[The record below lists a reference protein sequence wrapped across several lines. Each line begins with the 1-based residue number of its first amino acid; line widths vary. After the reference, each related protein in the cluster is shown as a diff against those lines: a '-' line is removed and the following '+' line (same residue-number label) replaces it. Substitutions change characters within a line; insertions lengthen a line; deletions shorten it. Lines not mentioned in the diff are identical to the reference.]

1 MIAKRR
7 ILMISTLAMLFGLW
21 IILKATASA
30 DVVDSQIS
38 VLVTPDRVS
47 TTVGTATEI
56 TVSLANNSTEATP
69 ELAVHL
75 DITDPRERGS
85 VDPEDWTP
93 TLTLAMSPL
102 APGAQETRT
111 WSISPIQG
119 GTFVLY
125 AVALDINSGV
135 EPTLIAVSNGV
146 PVHVDEKRSFNP
158 GGVLPPC
165 PCYASS
171 ARNGLA
177 LALQASTIEL
187 GLTSTRSNRNGAAHM
202 AFADIAW
209 WPIQVFPTLTG
220 LLTSPTSLASQQRLS

>member
-85 VDPEDWTP
+85 VDRAEDWTP

-158 GGVLPPC
+158 GGDGLVAPFPLLCQQCSERPC
-165 PCYASS
+165 S
-171 ARNGLA
+171 
-177 LALQASTIEL
+177 
-187 GLTSTRSNRNGAAHM
+187 GA
-202 AFADIAW
+202 
-209 WPIQVFPTLTG
+209 TG
-220 LLTSPTSLASQQRLS
+220 VYD